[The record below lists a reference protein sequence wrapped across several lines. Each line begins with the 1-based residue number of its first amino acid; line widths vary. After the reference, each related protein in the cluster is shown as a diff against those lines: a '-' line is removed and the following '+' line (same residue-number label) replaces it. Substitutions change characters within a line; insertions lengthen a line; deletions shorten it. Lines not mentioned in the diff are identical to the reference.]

1 MAASLGFVDRRS
13 HKPLAPHLNP
23 AIDAHMRFRLSLQ
36 VSNVRRLIESP
47 RNVWMTAH
55 LPEEVRRFR
64 EKYPYGWQVAGT
76 TLSNLFRELGIDWD
90 DEDEEK
96 VSAGHTRTL
105 TRSADSFWREWLRGP
120 VPAVMRP
127 VHQLEA
133 RPPAAPTAE
142 PQAQLPT
149 DLRALIMS
157 FVPPL
162 PKPMPEAPFD
172 VELKH
177 SPWWQDPRMY
187 GDF

>member
-1 MAASLGFVDRRS
+1 M
-13 HKPLAPHLNP
+13 LAPHLNP
-23 AIDAHMRFRLSLQ
+23 AIDSHMRFRLSLQ
-36 VSNVRRLIESP
+36 VSNVKRLIESP

-76 TLSNLFRELGIDWD
+76 TLSNLFREHCVPWD

-96 VSAGHTRTL
+96 VRSGHTRVL
-105 TRSADSFWREWLRGP
+105 TRFEDTFWREYLRPPLP
-120 VPAVMRP
+120 VVTRP
-127 VHQLEA
+127 VH
-133 RPPAAPTAE
+133 
-142 PQAQLPT
+142 QLPT

>member
-1 MAASLGFVDRRS
+1 M
-13 HKPLAPHLNP
+13 LAPHLNP

-36 VSNVRRLIESP
+36 VSNVKRLVESP

-64 EKYPYGWQVAGT
+64 QSYPYGWQVAGT
-76 TLSNLFRELGIDWD
+76 TLSNLFREHGIDWT

-96 VSAGHTRTL
+96 VSAGYTRTL
-105 TRSADSFWREWLRGP
+105 TRSDDSFWREWLRGP
-120 VPAVMRP
+120 VPAIMRP
-127 VHQLEA
+127 GH
-133 RPPAAPTAE
+133 
-142 PQAQLPT
+142 QLPT

-162 PKPMPEAPFD
+162 PKPIPEAPFD

-177 SPWWQDPRMY
+177 SLVAGPADVRRLLRALDPGTNREPTSTSVRPI
-187 GDF
+187 